1 MGTKPRLNNPSL
13 FQSELS
19 LWTGPVVAYATAG
32 LAFCL
37 YLFTLAPGLTWANF
51 GADGGELIAAAVS
64 NGVPHPPGYPLY
76 TLLLQGWLAV
86 WGFLLPGSDLAWR
99 GNLFSA
105 TAAALSVGLTAHLA
119 YRLLAPTRSYAWLYA
134 ALAALLWSVAPLFW
148 GQAVI
153 TEVYA
158 LHALLFSL
166 LAWVSTAPQPSLPHA
181 KGTQLGLIVGLG
193 AAHHLTLLLLLPAVF
208 YWLWGVS
215 ERPLRHLRFWVAF
228 MLALLPG
235 LLLYVRVPFVAALL
249 PPVNWGYATT
259 LSNFWWLV
267 SGEAYRP
274 YLSGLTVENLLPQ
287 VSQWAAVLISQYTA
301 VGFALAIAGLYAF
314 DQNRPRWRTFCL
326 IWLTPV
332 SLYMLSYNTVDSR
345 IYLLPVVW
353 LLALWIPEGIVLIGD
368 QLRRIGIGA
377 YPLLGIT
384 AGALLILTGIR
395 LPGYSLQTDYAA
407 EAFLAETAEVLEP
420 DSIVFSSAD
429 AETFTLWYGVYGEGS
444 IEAVVPNL
452 VLINTALYQ
461 FEWYRDLLA
470 DLYPN
475 LPGVE
480 SRDLQTILTT
490 SAAERPVFFTE
501 VVAPSTQEHLTPAG
515 PIWRYSVSP

>member
-1 MGTKPRLNNPSL
+1 MSTQQRLKNPSL
-13 FQSELS
+13 FQSDLS
-19 LWTGPVVAYATAG
+19 LWIGPVVACTTAG

-51 GADGGELIAAAVS
+51 GADGGELLAAAVS
-64 NGVPHPPGYPLY
+64 HGVPHPPGYPLY
-76 TLLLQGWLAV
+76 TLLLQGWLAL

-105 TAAALSVGLTAHLA
+105 TAAALSVGVTAHFA
-119 YRLLAPTRSYAWLYA
+119 YRLLAPARAYAWLYA
-134 ALAALLWSVAPLFW
+134 ALAGLLWSAAPLFW

-158 LHALLFSL
+158 LHTLLFSL
-166 LAWVSTAPQPSLPHA
+166 LAWVATVPQASLPN
-181 KGTQLGLIVGLG
+181 KRGTQLGLIVGLG

-208 YWLWGVS
+208 YWLWGMPD
-215 ERPLRHLRFWVAF
+215 RPLRHLRFWVTF
-228 MLALLPG
+228 ILALLPG
-235 LLLYVRVPFVAALL
+235 LLLYARIPLVAALT

-259 LSNFWWLV
+259 LTNFRWLI

-274 YLSGLTVENLLPQ
+274 YLSGLSIEKLLPQ
-287 VSQWAAVLISQYTA
+287 VSQWAAVMVDQYTA
-301 VGFALAIAGLYAF
+301 VGFALAIVGLYAF

-332 SLYMLSYNTVDSR
+332 SIYTLAYNTVDNR

-353 LLALWIPEGIVLIGD
+353 LIALWIPEGIVLIGEK
-368 QLRRIGIGA
+368 LGRRRIGV
-377 YPLLGIT
+377 YPLLGLAT
-384 AGALLILTGIR
+384 GALVILTGIR
-395 LPGYSLQTDYAA
+395 LPDYSLQTDYEA
-407 EAFLAETAEVLEP
+407 EEFLAEMAQVLEP
-420 DSIVFSSAD
+420 HSIVFSSAD

-444 IEAVVPNL
+444 IKAVVPDL
-452 VLINTALYQ
+452 VLINSALYQ
-461 FEWYRDLLA
+461 FEWYHDLLV

-480 SRDLQTILTT
+480 SRDLQTILARG
-490 SAAERPVFFTE
+490 AAERPVFFTE
-501 VVAPSTQEHLTPAG
+501 VVDPSTQEHLTPAG